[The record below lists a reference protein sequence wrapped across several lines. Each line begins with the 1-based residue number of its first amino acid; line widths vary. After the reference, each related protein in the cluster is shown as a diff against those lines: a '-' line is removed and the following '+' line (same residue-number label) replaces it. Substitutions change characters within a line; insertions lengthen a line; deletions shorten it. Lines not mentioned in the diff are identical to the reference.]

1 MELII
6 NKQEP
11 GAISCNYDELK
22 ANLVASVEHYKTL
35 VYTEEQIKAAKED
48 RAKLNK
54 LKQQLKDR
62 LKEVETEFL
71 APFETFRAQV
81 TDLIKIIDEP
91 VAVIDAQIKEVETKE
106 KNEKRD
112 KINELFAELK
122 KQAPP
127 WLKLDSIYNPRW
139 ENKTFSIKNVESEIA
154 DKITEINKAVETLDS
169 LPAFGFEAV
178 EEYKRTLD
186 VNKAI
191 AEGQRLADIQKRK
204 EEEAKRAAEEEAR
217 RAAEIEVQKA
227 AEREAQAGQISPA
240 ESQSIENTPES
251 NQGQNEPIWSAETH
265 ELIMTVDGKGFKAEI
280 TDEAKAELNKIIKNF
295 MQLYSLKIWRIGGD
309 K

>member
-11 GAISCNYDELK
+11 GAISCNYEELK

-71 APFETFRAQV
+71 APFETFRAQILELV
-81 TDLIKIIDEP
+81 KIIDEP

-112 KINELFAELK
+112 KINDLFSELK

-127 WLKLDSIYNPRW
+127 WLKLESIYNPRW
-139 ENKTFSIKNVESEIA
+139 ENKTFSIKNVETEIA
-154 DKITEINKAVETLDS
+154 DKVAEINKAIETLES

-186 VNKAI
+186 VNRAI

-204 EEEAKRAAEEEAR
+204 EEEAKRAAEIEA
-217 RAAEIEVQKA
+217 QKA
-227 AEREAQAGQISPA
+227 AQREAESGQISSVYNKP
-240 ESQSIENTPES
+240 IENTPES
-251 NQGQNEPIWSAETH
+251 NAGQNEPIWSAETH
-265 ELIMTVDGKGFKAEI
+265 ELIMTVDGKGFRAEI
-280 TDEAKAELNKIIKNF
+280 TEEAKAELNKIIKNF
-295 MQLYSLKIWRIGGD
+295 IKLYSLKMWRIGGEQ
-309 K
+309 

>member
-11 GAISCNYDELK
+11 GAISCNYEELK

-154 DKITEINKAVETLDS
+154 DKITEINKAIETLDS

-186 VNKAI
+186 VNRAI
-191 AEGQRLADIQKRK
+191 AEGQRLADIQRRK
-204 EEEAKRAAEEEAR
+204 EEEAKRAAEIEA
-217 RAAEIEVQKA
+217 QKA
-227 AEREAQAGQISPA
+227 AEREAQARQISSENNQP
-240 ESQSIENTPES
+240 IENTPES

-295 MQLYSLKIWRIGGD
+295 MQLYSLKIWRIGGE

>member
-11 GAISCNYDELK
+11 GAISCNYEELK

-186 VNKAI
+186 VNRAI
-191 AEGQRLADIQKRK
+191 AEGQRLADIQRRK
-204 EEEAKRAAEEEAR
+204 EEEAKRAAEIEA
-217 RAAEIEVQKA
+217 QKA

-251 NQGQNEPIWSAETH
+251 NKGQDEPIWSAETH

-295 MQLYSLKIWRIGGD
+295 IKLYSLKMWRIGGD
-309 K
+309 Q

>member
-11 GAISCNYDELK
+11 GAISCNYEELK

-91 VAVIDAQIKEVETKE
+91 VAVIDVQIKEVETKE

-154 DKITEINKAVETLDS
+154 DKITEINKAIETLDS

-186 VNKAI
+186 VNRAI
-191 AEGQRLADIQKRK
+191 AEGQRLADIQRRK
-204 EEEAKRAAEEEAR
+204 EEEAKRAAEIEA
-217 RAAEIEVQKA
+217 QKA
-227 AEREAQAGQISPA
+227 AEREAQARQISSENNQP
-240 ESQSIENTPES
+240 IENTPES

-295 MQLYSLKIWRIGGD
+295 MQLYSLKIWRIGGE